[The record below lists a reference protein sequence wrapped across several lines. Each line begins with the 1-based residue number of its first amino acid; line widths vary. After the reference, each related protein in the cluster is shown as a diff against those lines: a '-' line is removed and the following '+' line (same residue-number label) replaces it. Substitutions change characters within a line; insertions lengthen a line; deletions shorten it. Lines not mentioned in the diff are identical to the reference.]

1 MACEDIRQKLAELRS
16 DKRQLE
22 AVIGN
27 LQGAGLQAAQAN
39 LASLTAQI
47 AVQEKALAD
56 CEAVA
61 HPPPPQPFVARVKEI
76 YCDEA
81 SREVGDEEPYLVI
94 ASVDMLALLA
104 GLPLPKPAVLCFKVG
119 PFGGF
124 KEGTRRTI
132 NSKAFWDLNSNP
144 RLIASPQDVA
154 FLVAMCEN
162 DGASPDAV
170 RGAANTA
177 LELSIVQNMGL
188 AYQNFVSTLI
198 SAMAGAI
205 DTASVAGLDPLHLNA
220 DDRIGRVKQLSL
232 TTGDLDTIAALG
244 SQEKKLSFS
253 RQKASGKVTDQYTVT
268 FVFEK

>member
-1 MACEDIRQKLAELRS
+1 MACEEIKQRLAALRS
-16 DKRQLE
+16 DKRELE
-22 AVIGN
+22 TVIGN

-39 LASLTAQI
+39 LAKLSVQI
-47 AVQEKALAD
+47 IEEEEALAD
-56 CEAVA
+56 CEAIA
-61 HPPPPQPFVARVKEI
+61 NPPPPQPFVVRVKEI
-76 YCDEA
+76 YCGEG

-94 ASVDMLALLA
+94 ASVDMLALLP

-119 PFGGF
+119 PFTGF
-124 KEGTRRTI
+124 SEGTRRTI

-170 RGAANTA
+170 RGAANTG

-188 AYQNFVSTLI
+188 EYGNFVSTLI

-205 DTASVAGLDPLHLNA
+205 DTASIAGLDPLHLNA
-220 DDRIGRVKQLSL
+220 DDRIDRVKQLSL
-232 TTGDLDTIAALG
+232 TTKDLDTIAALG
-244 SQEKKLSFS
+244 SKEKTLTFS
-253 RQKASGKVTDQYTVT
+253 RSKASGKVTDEYTVT
-268 FVFEK
+268 FVFET